1 MHNDINVI
9 MMSVFV
15 PHPILA
21 VAILTRLP
29 PAARLP
35 AGAIVSA
42 SCLLAVLYL
51 GRAVL
56 QPVALAAILSLVAA
70 PLIRAAGRL
79 GLRRLPAM
87 LTVLLLAGACLAGT
101 GVMLASQLV
110 SVSAELPQYRAA
122 IHQKAEQVRAAV
134 ERPFAHVKAGL
145 NAAAPLEAG
154 ADTPHLANGASPP
167 ASAAPPTGTSA
178 RDALTHLAS
187 LAWGPLG
194 EAGLVLVLLMFILLE
209 QESLQ
214 DRLIRL
220 TGQAD
225 VSRTVR
231 ALADAAHGVSRFFLC
246 QFVVNISFGAIVAI
260 ALWAAGL
267 PHALLWG
274 TLCAVLRFIPYV
286 GALAAGAAI
295 GVFAAA
301 IDPGWGLALSCLIMF
316 GVLEL
321 VVAHVVEPKVYG
333 HSTGLSPL
341 AVVVSALFWGTLW
354 GPVGLLISTPLTVCL
369 VVAGRHVRAMEP
381 LAILFGQAPDVTAA
395 QRFFQ
400 RALSGETSAILGDAV
415 AMLRRASFARYCDQ
429 ILLPGLALAATELR
443 LGLIDVDQQDQ
454 LRCTV
459 AQVAETLAPSSAEPD
474 QRRRHVSLLDANVGA
489 HLRRLREARLGRWQG
504 PLDVPQRSIVL
515 CAGLASERDEVVSEL
530 LARALRQTGIDARS
544 VTLPFPYEEH
554 DASNAGLVCTVFVP
568 YPLAEELETW
578 RQAVAQLRA
587 VLPQALMATLRLP
600 GDEMPGQMS
609 AIQAAVDMDLRSF
622 EECLAFVA
630 PQHKA
635 G

>member
-1 MHNDINVI
+1 MD
-9 MMSVFV
+9 
-15 PHPILA
+15 
-21 VAILTRLP
+21 ILTRLP

-35 AGAIVSA
+35 ASAIVSA
-42 SCLLAVLYL
+42 SCVLAVLYL
-51 GRAVL
+51 GRPVL

-70 PLIRAAGRL
+70 PLLRALGRL
-79 GLRRLPAM
+79 GLGRLPAM
-87 LTVLLLAGACLAGT
+87 LTAMLLAGAGLAGT
-101 GVMLASQLV
+101 GAMLASQLV

-145 NAAAPLEAG
+145 NAVAPQPH
-154 ADTPHLANGASPP
+154 ADDAPVP
-167 ASAAPPTGTSA
+167 AAAPPLVEPAAQG
-178 RDALTHLAS
+178 ALPRLA
-187 LAWGPLG
+187 AMVWGPLG

-209 QESLQ
+209 HETLQ

-220 TGQAD
+220 TGKAD

-246 QFVVNISFGAIVAI
+246 QFVVNISFGALLGL

-267 PHALLWG
+267 PHAMLWG
-274 TLCAVLRFIPYV
+274 TLGAVLRFVPYV

-295 GVFAAA
+295 GGFAAA
-301 IDPGWGLALSCLIMF
+301 IDPGWGLALSCLVIF

-321 VVAHVVEPKVYG
+321 AVAHVVEPKVYG

-369 VVAGRHVRAMEP
+369 VVAGRHVGALEP
-381 LAILFGQAPDVTAA
+381 LAILFGKAPDVTGA

-415 AMLRRASFARYCDQ
+415 AWLRRASFARYCDQ

-515 CAGLASERDEVVSEL
+515 CAGLASERDDLVSEL

-554 DASNAGLVCTVFVP
+554 DASKAGLVSTVFVP
-568 YPLAEELETW
+568 YPLEDELETW
-578 RQAVAQLRA
+578 RQAVADLRA
-587 VLPQALMATLRLP
+587 LLPHALLATIRLP
-600 GDEMPGQMS
+600 GDEVLAGTLPSIQS
-609 AIQAAVDMDLRSF
+609 ATDMDLRSF

-630 PQHKA
+630 PKQQA

>member
-1 MHNDINVI
+1 MQ
-9 MMSVFV
+9 S
-15 PHPILA
+15 
-21 VAILTRLP
+21 RLR
-29 PAARLP
+29 AP
-35 AGAIVSA
+35 AGAIVGA
-42 SCLLAVLYL
+42 SCLLALL
-51 GRAVL
+51 HFGRAVL

-70 PLIRAAGRL
+70 PLIRAFVQL

-87 LTVLLLAGACLAGT
+87 LAVLLLAGAGLAGT
-101 GVMLASQLV
+101 GLMLGAQLF

-122 IHQKAEQVRAAV
+122 IRQKAELLHAAV
-134 ERPFAHVKAGL
+134 ERPFAHVKNGL
-145 NAAAPLEAG
+145 NAVAPLAHGTAAPQLAEG
-154 ADTPHLANGASPP
+154 AP
-167 ASAAPPTGTSA
+167 APAAPPPAA
-178 RDALTHLAS
+178 RDGLARLVA

-220 TGQAD
+220 TGDAD

-231 ALADAAHGVSRFFLC
+231 ALADAAHGVSRFFFC
-246 QFVVNISFGAIVAI
+246 QFVVNTCFGAAMAL

-274 TLCAVLRFIPYV
+274 TLCGVLRFIPYA

-295 GVFAAA
+295 AFFAAA
-301 IDPGWGLALSCLIMF
+301 VDPGWGLALSCLTMF
-316 GVLEL
+316 GALEL
-321 VVAHVVEPKVYG
+321 VVAHLVEPKVYG

-369 VVAGRHVRAMEP
+369 VVAGRHVNALAP
-381 LAILFGQAPDVTAA
+381 LAILLGQAPDVTAA

-400 RALSGETSAILGDAV
+400 RALSGETSAILRDAQ

-429 ILLPGLALAATELR
+429 ILLPGLGLAASELR
-443 LGLIDVDQQDQ
+443 LGQIDAVQQDH

-459 AQVAETLAPSSAEPD
+459 AEVAETLAPSDAAPARH
-474 QRRRHVSLLDANVGA
+474 RRQVSLLDANVGA

-515 CAGLASERDEVVSEL
+515 CAGLASERDELVSEL
-530 LARALRQTGIDARS
+530 LARALRQAGIDARS
-544 VTLPFPYEEH
+544 TALPLPYEEH
-554 DASNAGLVCTVFVP
+554 DAGKADLVCTVFIP
-568 YPLAEELETW
+568 CPLAHDLETW
-578 RQAVAQLRA
+578 SSAVSALRTL
-587 VLPQALMATLRLP
+587 LPQALLATIRLP
-600 GDEMPGQMS
+600 AD
-609 AIQAAVDMDLRSF
+609 AITEQLPAIRAAVDMQLHSF

-630 PQHKA
+630 RHPA
-635 G
+635 A

>member
-1 MHNDINVI
+1 
-9 MMSVFV
+9 MSIF
-15 PHPILA
+15 PS
-21 VAILTRLP
+21 LP
-29 PAARLP
+29 PAARIP
-35 AGAIVSA
+35 AGAVISGC
-42 SCLLAVLYL
+42 CLLAVLHF

-70 PLIRAAGRL
+70 PLIRALGRL
-79 GLRRLPAM
+79 GMRRLPAM
-87 LTVLLLAGACLAGT
+87 LTVLLLAGACMAGT
-101 GVMLASQLV
+101 GLMLASQLV

-122 IHQKAEQVRAAV
+122 IHQKAEQVRAAA

-145 NAAAPLEAG
+145 NAVAPLTAG
-154 ADTPHLANGASPP
+154 AGTPQQADGAP
-167 ASAAPPTGTSA
+167 APVSSAPPTPAA
-178 RDALTHLAS
+178 RDALAHLAA

-231 ALADAAHGVSRFFLC
+231 ALGDAAHGVSRFFLC
-246 QFVVNISFGAIVAI
+246 QFVVNISFGAILGL

-274 TLCAVLRFIPYV
+274 TLGAVLRFIPYA

-295 GVFAAA
+295 GGFAAA
-301 IDPGWGLALSCLIMF
+301 IDPGWGLALSCLAVF
-316 GVLEL
+316 VVLEL
-321 VVAHVVEPKVYG
+321 AVAHLVEPKLYG

-369 VVAGRHVRAMEP
+369 VVAGRHVSAMEP
-381 LAILFGQAPDVTAA
+381 LTILFGQAPDVTAA

-400 RALSGETSAILGDAV
+400 RALSGETSAILDDA
-415 AMLRRASFARYCDQ
+415 AALLRRASFARYCDQ

-443 LGLIDVDQQDQ
+443 LGLIDVDQQDH
-454 LRCTV
+454 LRFTV
-459 AQVAETLAPSSAEPD
+459 AQVAETLAPSGAAAVP
-474 QRRRHVSLLDANVGA
+474 RRRHVPLLDANVGA

-515 CAGLASERDEVVSEL
+515 CAGLASERDELVSEL
-530 LARALRQTGIDARS
+530 LARALRQGGIDARS
-544 VTLPFPYEEH
+544 VTLPLPYGEH
-554 DASNAGLVCTVFVP
+554 DANKAGLVSTVFVP

-578 RQAVAQLRA
+578 RQAIAALRA
-587 VLPQALMATLRLP
+587 MLPQALMAAIRLS
-600 GDEMPGQMS
+600 GDEVTGPIP
-609 AIQAAVDMDLRSF
+609 AIRAAVDMDVRSF

-630 PQHKA
+630 PPVSRPSEPEPGA
-635 G
+635 RPACV